1 VLKEDFMIKPLN
13 DNVLLKKEVTENK
26 TASGI
31 ILSTNESKEENFGL
45 VVAVGDGKIVDGK
58 KIAMTVK
65 VNDRVI
71 FDKYATTEIKY
82 KDEEYLLIPE
92 GKILAVIE

>member
-1 VLKEDFMIKPLN
+1 MIKPLN
-13 DNVLLKKEVTENK
+13 DNVLLKKETTENK
-26 TASGI
+26 TKSGI
-31 ILSTNESKEENFGL
+31 ILSANESKEENIGT

-58 KIAMTVK
+58 KVALTVK
-65 VNDRVI
+65 TKDRVI

-82 KDEEYLLIPE
+82 NGEEYLLIPE